1 MTGHPDADVLARFR
15 EGLLAR
21 RRSARI
27 RAHLARCERCASVE
41 RELKEISTLLASAP
55 VPQMPHELTA
65 RLDRVLAA
73 EAAAR
78 SGAPDEGSP
87 ERSPLPDRSS
97 RPARR
102 WRTPALR
109 AAAAAAAVVVIAGG
123 GYGVSRLVSQGGGTG
138 AAATAPKAGPAQ
150 AQHAAAGSGSSA
162 QGAQNGT
169 SSRAAGQPA
178 GSARVVHSGTDYV
191 PGKLA
196 AQAQALLARPASGFN
211 TQSPL
216 WPPGLA
222 TAALRGCVQLVTG
235 RAQPLL
241 VDRARYRGQPA
252 TIIVQAPAGGRP
264 GQVWVVGTGC
274 SARSKDVLAHTALT
288 GSG

>member
-15 EGLLAR
+15 EDLLGR

-27 RAHLARCERCASVE
+27 RAHLARCEQCASVE
-41 RELKEISTLLASAP
+41 RELKEVSTLLASAP
-55 VPQMPHELTA
+55 VPQMPDDLAA

-78 SGAPDEGSP
+78 AGTRAPDGASP
-87 ERSPLPDRSS
+87 ERSPRPARST

-123 GYGVSRLVSQGGGTG
+123 GYGVSRLVSQGSSTTG
-138 AAATAPKAGPAQ
+138 AAPSAPRARPAP

-169 SSRAAGQPA
+169 SSRAPAGQPA
-178 GSARVVHSGTDYV
+178 GSVQVVHSGTDYV

-196 AQAQALLARPASGFN
+196 AQAQALLADRSSRTPLKAASPA
-211 TQSPL
+211 
-216 WPPGLA
+216 
-222 TAALRGCVQLVTG
+222 AALRGCVQQVTG
-235 RAQPLL
+235 GAQRLL
-241 VDRARYRGQPA
+241 VDVAGYQGHPA
-252 TIIVQAPAGGRP
+252 TIIVQAPAGGTP
-264 GQVWVVGTGC
+264 GQVWVVAPGC
-274 SARSKDVLAHTALT
+274 SAASKDVLARAPLT